1 MAFSLSELTAL
12 LPTEIDLLSTL
23 KFIGIFAAVSLIA
36 SLLGR
41 IVFGKRSNLNHAIS
55 SAMGIL
61 LIYVASIVIYT
72 FNPSGLSRFL
82 SPLPFVQFSGNEL
95 YILPFLDAGFPVLC
109 ENVLSLIILA
119 FLVNLLDSL
128 IPKGKTMAGWYL
140 LRLMTVL
147 LAILLH
153 YAVNWASHTFLPGVL
168 VTYAPIILLGVLI
181 FMLILGALNLLLGLV
196 LTAVN
201 PILGGLY
208 AFFFSNFLGRQ
219 LSKSVLTSAIIC
231 GIFYFLSRIGYTAIC
246 ITTAALLSYLPLLI
260 ALLLLWYLIGHLL

>member
-1 MAFSLSELTAL
+1 M
-12 LPTEIDLLSTL
+12 
-23 KFIGIFAAVSLIA
+23 
-36 SLLGR
+36 
-41 IVFGKRSNLNHAIS
+41 
-55 SAMGIL
+55 
-61 LIYVASIVIYT
+61 
-72 FNPSGLSRFL
+72 
-82 SPLPFVQFSGNEL
+82 QFSGNEL
-95 YILPFLDAGFPVLC
+95 YILPFLDAGLPVLC

-128 IPKGKTMAGWYL
+128 IPKGKTMTGWYL

-153 YAVNWASHTFLPGVL
+153 YAVNWASHAFLPGVL
-168 VTYAPIILLGVLI
+168 VTYAPIILLGILI

-208 AFFFSNFLGRQ
+208 TFFFSNFLGRQ
-219 LSKSVLTSAIIC
+219 LSKSMLTSAIIC
-231 GIFYFLSRIGYTAIC
+231 GIFYFLSRFGYTAIC